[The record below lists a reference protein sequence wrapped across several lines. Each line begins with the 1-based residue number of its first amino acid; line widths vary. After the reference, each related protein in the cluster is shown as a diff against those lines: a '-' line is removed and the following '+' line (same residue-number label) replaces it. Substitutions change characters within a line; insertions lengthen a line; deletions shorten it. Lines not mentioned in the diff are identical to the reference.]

1 MGEAIYEIGVED
13 DGVPAG
19 LSDEDLKSSLETVEK
34 MAKQINADTS
44 GMQTTRLL
52 KYNSIFQCIIDKVY
66 CF

>member
-44 GMQTTRLL
+44 GMQTTR
-52 KYNSIFQCIIDKVY
+52 
-66 CF
+66 